1 MSKILS
7 QKIKVALVQL
17 AAGTPDKAYN
27 LQKAKTLIEKAV
39 HDEPSTK
46 LVVLP
51 ECFNSP
57 YATDKFRAYSE
68 VIRPDSE
75 SYKAL
80 SQLAQKLKI
89 VLVGGSIPELEPE
102 TDHIYN
108 TCMIFNE
115 NGELL
120 DKHRKAHLFDIDI
133 PNGIRFKES
142 DTLSAGEKNTLVTSE
157 YGKFGVGICYDMRF
171 PELAMQSARKGAFAM
186 IYPGAF
192 NTVTGPLHWKLLA
205 RSRAIDN
212 QVYTLLCSPARDL
225 ESSYH
230 AYGHSLVVDPKGNV
244 LTEAGEGE
252 EIVYADLDP
261 EAIDQFRAGI
271 PITTQRRFDIY
282 PDVSK

>member
-27 LQKAKTLIEKAV
+27 LQKAKTLVEKAV
-39 HDEPSTK
+39 RDEPNTK

-57 YATDKFRAYSE
+57 YASDKFRPYSE
-68 VIRPDSE
+68 VIKPDSE
-75 SYKAL
+75 SYKTL

-89 VLVGGSIPELEPE
+89 VLVGGSIPELEPD
-102 TDHIYN
+102 TDRIYN

-120 DKHRKAHLFDIDI
+120 DRHRKAHLFDIDI

-142 DTLSAGEKNTLVTSE
+142 DTLSAGEKNTLVTST

-171 PELAMQSARKGAFAM
+171 PELAMQSARNGAFAM

-230 AYGHSLVVDPKGNV
+230 AYGHSMVVDPRGNV

>member
-7 QKIKVALVQL
+7 QKIKIALVQL

-27 LQKAKTLIEKAV
+27 LQKAKTLVEKAV

-57 YATDKFRAYSE
+57 YAVDKFRPYSE
-68 VIRPDSE
+68 VINPDSE
-75 SYKAL
+75 SYKTL

-89 VLVGGSIPELEPE
+89 LLIGGSIPELDPK
-102 TDHIYN
+102 TDHVYN
-108 TCMIFNE
+108 TCMIFDE

-120 DKHRKAHLFDIDI
+120 DRHRKAHLFDIDI

-142 DTLSAGEKNTLVTSE
+142 DTLSAGEKNTLVTST

-171 PELAMQSARKGAFAM
+171 PELAMQSARNGAFAM

-230 AYGHSLVVDPKGNV
+230 AYGHSMVVDPKGNV
-244 LTEAGEGE
+244 LAEAAEGE
-252 EIVYADLDP
+252 EIIYADLDP
-261 EAIDQFRAGI
+261 EAIAQFRAGI
-271 PITTQRRFDIY
+271 PITKQRRFDIY